1 MQPVFKGVL
10 YPSIVHSISNLT
22 IVERTRHGLPTLGLG
37 PSRVG

>member
-22 IVERTRHGLPTLGLG
+22 IVERTRHGLA
-37 PSRVG
+37 RRWAWVQVE